1 MILVNIWVTC
11 ERRHVTAHDLKPL
24 VPEVISGDLLHDG
37 PSECRVVEWL
47 VGKMATSLIG
57 ARISS
62 WTVAKSMVPFLKFIS
77 FS

>member
-24 VPEVISGDLLHDG
+24 VSEVISGDLLHDG
-37 PSECRVVEWL
+37 PSECQVARR
-47 VGKMATSLIG
+47 KMATSVIG

-62 WTVAKSMVPFLKFIS
+62 WTVSRSVVLFSKFIS